1 VDASADVV
9 VIGAGHNGLIAAA
22 YLAQDGRRVT
32 VLERAAEVGGILR
45 GAEIAPGFTAPGVG
59 HTVGRLRR
67 SVIDDLRLADHG
79 LELLTP
85 SVRLFAPQPDGS
97 SVTFWG
103 DVDWTVEE
111 LRERNRRDGEA
122 FASFDQK
129 IRAVASFL
137 ASINVATPPDIGAP
151 TIADAISGLKVGW
164 AFRGLGAR
172 VAREAIRALPMAVA
186 DLVQEVFEDEAIRGP
201 LCTRGVLF
209 TACGPWSAGTAAVFL
224 NDSAGND
231 GGAAGTAVFA
241 RGGTRALAN
250 ALASAASAA
259 GADIRTGVE
268 VTGIRSRDGRALG
281 VTLADGTEI
290 DAGLVV
296 SAVDPKRTIAL
307 CDPVEIG
314 PTMVWRGRN
323 IRQSGATA
331 QVNLAL
337 SGLPAFHDN
346 PERLRG
352 RIVIGPSIDYV
363 ERASDA
369 GKYGHLPE
377 EPWIE
382 ATIPSLMD
390 PSLAPDGRHVMSALV
405 QAAPRALREGRWS
418 TERER
423 LGDLTVKTL
432 ERFAPGLG
440 ELIEARQV
448 ITPEDLETDFGLTGG
463 HVQHAEPGLDQFFA
477 WRPMNGEARY
487 RFVLDGLYLA
497 GSGAHPGG
505 GITGG
510 PGANAARQ
518 IRRDSSRSRRS
529 LVFGRTTEGN
539 IR

>member
-1 VDASADVV
+1 VAPRSDIV
-9 VIGAGHNGLIAAA
+9 VIGAGHNGLVAAA
-22 YLAQDGRRVT
+22 YLAKDGRRVT
-32 VLERAAEVGGILR
+32 VLERADEVGGILR

-59 HTVGRLRR
+59 HTVGRLRP
-67 SVIDDLRLADHG
+67 SIVDDLQLATHG

-85 SVRLFAPQPDGS
+85 AVRVFAPQADGS

-103 DVDWTVEE
+103 DVARTAEE
-111 LRERNRRDGEA
+111 LRERNPRDGAA
-122 FASFDQK
+122 FVQFDRK
-129 IRAVASFL
+129 VRAVASFL
-137 ASINVATPPDIGAP
+137 AYVNVATPPDISAP
-151 TIADAISGLKVGW
+151 TLGDAIAGLKVGW

-172 VAREAIRALPMAVA
+172 YGREAIRAMPMAVA

-201 LCTRGVLF
+201 LSTRGVLF

-231 GGAAGTAVFA
+231 GGAAGTTVFA
-241 RGGTRALAN
+241 RGGTQSLAA
-250 ALASAASAA
+250 ALASAARAA
-259 GADIRTGVE
+259 GAEIRTGAE
-268 VTGIRSRDGRALG
+268 VTEIRSRDGRVLG
-281 VTLADGTEI
+281 VTLGDGTEI

-296 SAVDPKRTIAL
+296 SAADPKRTLAL
-307 CDPVEIG
+307 CDPVELG
-314 PTMVWRGRN
+314 PTMIWRASN
-323 IRQSGATA
+323 IRQPGATA
-331 QVNLAL
+331 KVNLAL
-337 SGLPAFHDN
+337 SGLPAFHDD

-363 ERASDA
+363 EKASDA
-369 GKYGHLPE
+369 RKYGHLAD

-382 ATIPSLMD
+382 ATIPSLTD
-390 PSLAPDGRHVMSALV
+390 PSLAPEGRHVMSALV
-405 QAAPRALREGRWS
+405 QAAPRELREGDWS
-418 TERER
+418 SERER
-423 LGDLTVKTL
+423 LGDVTVKTL

-440 ELIEARQV
+440 ELVEARQV

-477 WRPMNGEARY
+477 WRPLNGEARY

-518 IRRDSSRSRRS
+518 IRKDSGRSPRPRS
-529 LVFGRTTEGN
+529 G
-539 IR
+539 